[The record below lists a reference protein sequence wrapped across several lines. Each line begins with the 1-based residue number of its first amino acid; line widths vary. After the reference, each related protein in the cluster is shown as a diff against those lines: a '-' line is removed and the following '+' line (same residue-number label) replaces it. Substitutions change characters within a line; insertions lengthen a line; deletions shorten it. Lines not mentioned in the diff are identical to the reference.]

1 MLLLISRPS
10 ASWHTACQ
18 EHAHTVHTVTIL
30 GHSGAVACLCHQVHV
45 PSYVCKAKLLLTA
58 PYCSAC
64 CLGSAAFARG
74 WDVTLVILA
83 AIPILGVVIGTITYF
98 TNKITSEQS
107 DSYGVAN
114 GIASEALA
122 AIRTVLS
129 FNGEERTVRRYGI
142 SLTRP
147 MQVGI
152 KAGALNGL
160 TIGSAQCFFMCG
172 YALALWYG
180 GVRVRAGKY
189 TGTKSSLLLVSK
201 KHTWAYDGW

>member
-1 MLLLISRPS
+1 MC
-10 ASWHTACQ
+10 T
-18 EHAHTVHTVTIL
+18 
-30 GHSGAVACLCHQVHV
+30 
-45 PSYVCKAKLLLTA
+45 AKLLLTNNTC
-58 PYCSAC
+58 CSAC
-64 CLGSAAFARG
+64 YLGSAAFARG
-74 WDVTLVILA
+74 WDIALVILA
-83 AIPILGVVIGTITYF
+83 GIPILGVVIGGITYF
-98 TNKITSEQS
+98 TNKITREQS

-129 FNGEERTVRRYGI
+129 FNGEERTVRRYGM

-152 KAGALNGL
+152 KAGALNGV

-180 GVRVRAGKY
+180 GIRVRAGKY
-189 TGTKSSLLLVSK
+189 TGMDSPLLLLSPITDN
-201 KHTWAYDGW
+201 TWAYDSC

>member
-1 MLLLISRPS
+1 M
-10 ASWHTACQ
+10 
-18 EHAHTVHTVTIL
+18 HTVTIL

-83 AIPILGVVIGTITYF
+83 AIPILAVVIGTITYF

-129 FNGEERTVRRYGI
+129 FNGEERTVRRYGM

-147 MQVGI
+147 MHVGI

-189 TGTKSSLLLVSK
+189 TGMAPSPAVCVTCNK
-201 KHTWAYDGW
+201 AY

>member
-1 MLLLISRPS
+1 MYISERHVLLLISRLS
-10 ASWHTACQ
+10 ASWHAACW
-18 EHAHTVHTVTIL
+18 ERAPTVHTETAIA
-30 GHSGAVACLCHQVHV
+30 HSGALACRCHNTHV
-45 PSYVCKAKLLLTA
+45 PSHVCNAKLLLTA
-58 PYCSAC
+58 DTCCSARY
-64 CLGSAAFARG
+64 LGSAAFARG
-74 WDVTLVILA
+74 WDITLVILA
-83 AIPILGVVIGTITYF
+83 AIPVLGIVIGGITYF

-107 DSYGVAN
+107 DSYGIAN

-129 FNGEERTVRRYGI
+129 FNGEERTVRRYGM

-180 GVRVRAGKY
+180 GLRVRAGKY
-189 TGTKSSLLLVSK
+189 TGIHSRRCLCCF
-201 KHTWAYDGW
+201 

>member
-1 MLLLISRPS
+1 MQ
-10 ASWHTACQ
+10 CQ
-18 EHAHTVHTVTIL
+18 EFSLRTR
-30 GHSGAVACLCHQVHV
+30 
-45 PSYVCKAKLLLTA
+45 LLLTA
-58 PYCSAC
+58 DTCCSAW
-64 CLGSAAFARG
+64 CLVSAAFARG

-83 AIPILGVVIGTITYF
+83 AIPILAVVIGTITYF

>member
-1 MLLLISRPS
+1 
-10 ASWHTACQ
+10 
-18 EHAHTVHTVTIL
+18 
-30 GHSGAVACLCHQVHV
+30 
-45 PSYVCKAKLLLTA
+45 
-58 PYCSAC
+58 
-64 CLGSAAFARG
+64 LGSAAFARG

-83 AIPILGVVIGTITYF
+83 AIPILGVVIGSITYF

-129 FNGEERTVRRYGI
+129 FNGEERTVRRYGM

-152 KAGALNGL
+152 RAGALNGL
-160 TIGSAQCFFMCG
+160 TIGSAQCFFICG

-180 GVRVRAGKY
+180 GIRVRAGKY
-189 TGTKSSLLLVSK
+189 TGVEFSLLLVSRVI
-201 KHTWAYDGW
+201 KHILRHMAVGDASNLDCAVCGECCIECVQGVCVSCTCCMACGSFCMKGTWTSLMGS